1 MQIKF
6 ILRGH
11 KPIIILFY
19 TLCSKNWASSRILYS
34 VPPHFVCLKVLPMY
48 ELVSLKWMVLHPLHI
63 FCLQWSAAGCLD
75 NCHNL
80 NFGKLQKPIQR
91 EASSPSS
98 HASKYQEQD
107 FLNSP
112 HIYVQSWVKCKC
124 QRKVANSLFCSISAI
139 VQTQTSPSLTGVE
152 WRVVRSSCQFYLHQ
166 YYTLI
171 CDTNLSVIN
180 SRVYSS
186 YFLLF
191 ELKYK
196 N

>member
-1 MQIKF
+1 MD
-6 ILRGH
+6 G
-11 KPIIILFY
+11 P
-19 TLCSKNWASSRILYS
+19 SST
-34 VPPHFVCLKVLPMY
+34 
-48 ELVSLKWMVLHPLHI
+48 PLHLS
-63 FCLQWSAAGCLD
+63 CLGWSAAGYLD

>member
-1 MQIKF
+1 MSP
-6 ILRGH
+6 ILG
-11 KPIIILFY
+11 
-19 TLCSKNWASSRILYS
+19 
-34 VPPHFVCLKVLPMY
+34 LKVLPMY
-48 ELVSLKWMVLHPLHI
+48 ELVSLKWMVLHPLH
-63 FCLQWSAAGCLD
+63 FSCLRGSAAGYLD

-98 HASKYQEQD
+98 HTSKYQEQD

-112 HIYVQSWVKCKC
+112 HIYVQSWVKWKC
-124 QRKVANSLFCSISAI
+124 QRKVADSLFCSISAI
-139 VQTQTSPSLTGVE
+139 VQTSTSPAASLEPSGGWSVAQ
-152 WRVVRSSCQFYLHQ
+152 WSCQHYLHQ
-166 YYTLI
+166 YYSLI